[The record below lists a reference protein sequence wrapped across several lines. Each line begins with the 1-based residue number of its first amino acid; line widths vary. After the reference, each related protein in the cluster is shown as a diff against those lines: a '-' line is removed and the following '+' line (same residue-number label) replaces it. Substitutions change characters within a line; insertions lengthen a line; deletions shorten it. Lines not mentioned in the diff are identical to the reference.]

1 MRWKKDCSWER
12 NNASSVPASDPE
24 NARPP
29 SWKHM
34 NSNERPKDP
43 SYLTPRTE
51 KCARHLLC
59 TCIFHRDTNEIALG
73 KSSLDARYTSLPSPS
88 PWNTT
93 ARAGIQQRNLAEILN
108 KTRCAWLYLES
119 TNLHRVFYDYL
130 RRANTPRHC
139 GVGVERVSVKFFWNE
154 RDFAIRFDTPISF

>member
-1 MRWKKDCSWER
+1 MSGKQEMRWKKDCSWER

-34 NSNERPKDP
+34 NSNEQPKDP

-108 KTRCAWLYLES
+108 KTRHHAAHDFTSSRRTS
-119 TNLHRVFYDYL
+119 TVSFTTIYAGRILH
-130 RRANTPRHC
+130 
-139 GVGVERVSVKFFWNE
+139 
-154 RDFAIRFDTPISF
+154 AIAA

>member
-1 MRWKKDCSWER
+1 MSGKQEMRWKKDCSWER

-73 KSSLDARYTSLPSPS
+73 KSSLDARYTSLPSLS

-108 KTRCAWLYLES
+108 KTRHHAAHDFTSSRRTS
-119 TNLHRVFYDYL
+119 TVSFTTIYAGRILH
-130 RRANTPRHC
+130 
-139 GVGVERVSVKFFWNE
+139 
-154 RDFAIRFDTPISF
+154 AIAA

>member
-1 MRWKKDCSWER
+1 MSGKQEMRWKKDCSWER

-29 SWKHM
+29 SWKYM

-108 KTRCAWLYLES
+108 KTRHHAAHDFTSSRRTS
-119 TNLHRVFYDYL
+119 TVSFTTIYAGRILH
-130 RRANTPRHC
+130 
-139 GVGVERVSVKFFWNE
+139 
-154 RDFAIRFDTPISF
+154 AIAA

>member
-1 MRWKKDCSWER
+1 MSGKQEMRWKKDCSWER

-108 KTRCAWLYLES
+108 KTRHHAAHDFTSSRRTS
-119 TNLHRVFYDYL
+119 TVSFTTIYAGRILH
-130 RRANTPRHC
+130 
-139 GVGVERVSVKFFWNE
+139 
-154 RDFAIRFDTPISF
+154 AIAA

>member
-1 MRWKKDCSWER
+1 MSGKQEMRWKKDCSWER

-93 ARAGIQQRNLAEILN
+93 ARAGIQQRNLVEILN
-108 KTRCAWLYLES
+108 KTRHHAAHDFTSSRRTS
-119 TNLHRVFYDYL
+119 TVSFTTIYAGRILH
-130 RRANTPRHC
+130 
-139 GVGVERVSVKFFWNE
+139 
-154 RDFAIRFDTPISF
+154 AIAA